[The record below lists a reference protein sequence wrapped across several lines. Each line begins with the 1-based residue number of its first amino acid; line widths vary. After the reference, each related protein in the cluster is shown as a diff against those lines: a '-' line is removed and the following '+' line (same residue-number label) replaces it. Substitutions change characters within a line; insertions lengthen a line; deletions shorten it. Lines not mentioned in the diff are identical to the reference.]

1 MRERERAAISTS
13 GLIRAVKCRADVRTV
28 TVVKSPDNGS
38 LWVGIIDT
46 QTPIR
51 LLLVNYCLATDCPNI
66 E

>member
-1 MRERERAAISTS
+1 MVAET
-13 GLIRAVKCRADVRTV
+13 
-28 TVVKSPDNGS
+28 TVVRPGDNGT

-46 QTPIR
+46 KTPIR